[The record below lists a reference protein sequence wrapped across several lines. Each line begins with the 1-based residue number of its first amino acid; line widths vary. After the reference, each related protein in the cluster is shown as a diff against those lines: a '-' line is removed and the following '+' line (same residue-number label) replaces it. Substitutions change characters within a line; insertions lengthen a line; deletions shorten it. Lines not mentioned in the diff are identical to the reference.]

1 MRFTDWSGTPRLLN
15 YLNSVRAV
23 AASRDPESTWW
34 YRLTIALL
42 AGFVAGLVM
51 AGVR

>member
-1 MRFTDWSGTPRLLN
+1 MRFEYWSGTPRLLN
-15 YLNSVRAV
+15 DLNSVRAV
-23 AASRDPESTWW
+23 AAERDPESTWW

-42 AGFVAGLVM
+42 LGVVAGLVM